1 MEGRVGKRSWCGGR
15 EVVEVSMVREGAAM
29 AALVQIHAV
38 QSLRQL
44 SCHRGANTSA
54 ALNSFLF

>member
-15 EVVEVSMVREGAAM
+15 EVVEVSMVGEGAAI

-38 QSLRQL
+38 RDSYPAIAA
-44 SCHRGANTSA
+44 HRGRTRRRH
-54 ALNSFLF
+54 

>member
-15 EVVEVSMVREGAAM
+15 EVVEVSMVGEGAAI

-44 SCHRGANTSA
+44 SCHRGRTRRRH
-54 ALNSFLF
+54 